1 MFPNFWSWHI
11 KLNRIYSGFGKM
23 KSASDV
29 ICVTDVFLS
38 LMALLNLLPFILSL
52 KLNNKGQ
59 AIKASL
65 GF

>member
-1 MFPNFWSWHI
+1 
-11 KLNRIYSGFGKM
+11 M

-59 AIKASL
+59 TIKASL